1 MRHLF
6 TMKVRVLLVVAVLLT
21 LGLAVMANAQKNV
34 DTTKEG
40 EKKDSV
46 NVPRT
51 AVQTLLTPFRYAGN
65 LLTSQAENIYTYIF
79 EYESLKTENEALR
92 KQVSQMEELAR
103 EADSVARE
111 NDRLRDI
118 LDMQR
123 TNEEYV
129 LVDAYIIAWSS
140 NDWTNTI
147 TINRG
152 TNSGIEVGMCAITS
166 DKEVVGVVTQA
177 DPDSA
182 VVKTVLDSSLEVSA
196 TIASSGY
203 NGMVTGDYVG
213 GRKDMM
219 RMKYLPSSAVIRNN
233 DQVVTSGSAVYPRN
247 LVLGTVVD
255 AGFDETG
262 VAKYAV
268 LEPAAEIGKLEQV
281 FILTSF
287 TTTE

>member
-1 MRHLF
+1 
-6 TMKVRVLLVVAVLLT
+6 MKVRILLLAAVLLT
-21 LGLAVMANAQKNV
+21 AGLAV
-34 DTTKEG
+34 TS
-40 EKKDSV
+40 SV
-46 NVPRT
+46 TGKSVPRLV
-51 AVQTLLTPFRYAGN
+51 VQGVLAPFRYTGN
-65 LLTSQAENIYTYIF
+65 LLTNQAENIYTYIF

-103 EADSVARE
+103 EADSLARE

-118 LDMQR
+118 LDMSR

-129 LVDAYIIAWSS
+129 LVDAYIISWSS
-140 NDWTNTI
+140 NDWTNTV
-147 TINRG
+147 TVNRG
-152 TNSGIEVGMCAITS
+152 EKSGIKVGMCAITS
-166 DKEVVGVVTQA
+166 DKEVVGLVTEVG
-177 DPDSA
+177 PDHA

-203 NGMVTGDYVG
+203 NGMVTGAYIE
-213 GRKDMM
+213 GRKDMLRM
-219 RMKYLPSSAVIRNN
+219 RYLPSSAVIRNN

-255 AGFDETG
+255 AGFDDTG

-268 LEPAAEIGKLEQV
+268 LEPAAQIGKLEQV

>member
-1 MRHLF
+1 
-6 TMKVRVLLVVAVLLT
+6 MKVRIILVVAVLLT
-21 LGLAVMANAQKNV
+21 VALAVLGSTDKKPAEDGKQKE
-34 DTTKEG
+34 D
-40 EKKDSV
+40 V
-46 NVPRT
+46 NVPKT
-51 AVQTLLTPFRYAGN
+51 VVQTLMTPFRYAGN

-123 TNEEYV
+123 THEEYV

-140 NDWTNTI
+140 TDWTNTI

-152 TNSGIEVGMCAITS
+152 TASGIEVGMCAITS
-166 DKEVVGVVTQA
+166 DKEVVGVVTEAGA
-177 DPDSA
+177 DYA

-213 GRKDMM
+213 GRKDML

-255 AGFDETG
+255 AGFDDTG

>member
-6 TMKVRVLLVVAVLLT
+6 TMKVRIILVVAALLT
-21 LGLAVMANAQKNV
+21 VGLAVLGSTDKKPAEDGKK
-34 DTTKEG
+34 KE
-40 EKKDSV
+40 DV
-46 NVPRT
+46 NVPKT
-51 AVQTLLTPFRYAGN
+51 VVQTLMTPFRYAGN

-123 TNEEYV
+123 THEEYV

-140 NDWTNTI
+140 TDWTNTI

-152 TNSGIEVGMCAITS
+152 TASGIEVGMCAITS
-166 DKEVVGVVTQA
+166 DKEVVGVVTEAGA
-177 DPDSA
+177 DYA
-182 VVKTVLDSSLEVSA
+182 VVKTVLDSSLEISA

-255 AGFDETG
+255 AGFDDTG

>member
-6 TMKVRVLLVVAVLLT
+6 TMKVRILLLAAVLLT
-21 LGLAVMANAQKNV
+21 AGLAV
-34 DTTKEG
+34 TS
-40 EKKDSV
+40 SV
-46 NVPRT
+46 TGQSVPRLV
-51 AVQTLLTPFRYAGN
+51 VQGVLAPFRYTGN
-65 LLTSQAENIYTYIF
+65 LLTNQAENLYTYIF

-111 NDRLRDI
+111 NDRLRDL

-247 LVLGTVVD
+247 LVLGIVVD

-281 FILTSF
+281 FILTGF

>member
-6 TMKVRVLLVVAVLLT
+6 STKVRILLVVAVLLT
-21 LGLAVMANAQKNV
+21 AGLAVLSNAKGQSMPRV
-34 DTTKEG
+34 LVQ
-40 EKKDSV
+40 SV
-46 NVPRT
+46 L
-51 AVQTLLTPFRYAGN
+51 APFRYAGN
-65 LLTSQAENIYTYIF
+65 VLTNQAENIYTYIF
-79 EYESLKTENEALR
+79 EYESIKAENEALR
-92 KQVSQMEELAR
+92 QQVTQMEELAR
-103 EADSVARE
+103 EADSMARE
-111 NDRLRDI
+111 NERLRDI
-118 LDMQR
+118 LDMTR
-123 TNEEYV
+123 AHEEYV

-140 NDWTNTI
+140 TDWTNTI
-147 TINRG
+147 TLNRG
-152 TNSGIEVGMCAITS
+152 ENAGIKVGMCAITS
-166 DKEVVGVVTQA
+166 DKEVVGVVTETGA
-177 DPDSA
+177 DYA

-203 NGMVTGDYVG
+203 NGMVTGDYIE
-213 GRKDMM
+213 GRKDML

-255 AGFDETG
+255 AGFDDTG

>member
-6 TMKVRVLLVVAVLLT
+6 TVKVRILLAVAVLLT
-21 LGLAVMANAQKNV
+21 AGLAVLSNV
-34 DTTKEG
+34 TG
-40 EKKDSV
+40 QS
-46 NVPRT
+46 VPRMV
-51 AVQTLLTPFRYAGN
+51 VQGVLAPFRYAGN
-65 LLTSQAENIYTYIF
+65 VLTNQAENIYTYIF
-79 EYESLKTENEALR
+79 EYESLKAENEALR
-92 KQVSQMEELAR
+92 QQVTQMEELAR
-103 EADSVARE
+103 EADSMARE
-111 NDRLRDI
+111 NERLRDI
-118 LDMQR
+118 LDMSR
-123 TNEEYV
+123 THEEYV

-140 NDWTNTI
+140 TDWTNTI
-147 TINRG
+147 TLNRG
-152 TNSGIEVGMCAITS
+152 QNAGIEVGMCAITS
-166 DKEVVGVVTQA
+166 DKEVGGVVTEA
-177 DPDSA
+177 GYDYA

-203 NGMVTGDYVG
+203 NGMVTGDYID
-213 GRKDMM
+213 GRKDML

-255 AGFDETG
+255 AGFDDTG

-287 TTTE
+287 TTE

>member
-1 MRHLF
+1 
-6 TMKVRVLLVVAVLLT
+6 MKVRIILVVAALLT
-21 LGLAVMANAQKNV
+21 VGLAVLGSTDKKPAEDGKK
-34 DTTKEG
+34 KE
-40 EKKDSV
+40 DV
-46 NVPRT
+46 NVPKT
-51 AVQTLLTPFRYAGN
+51 VVQTLMTPFRYAGN

-123 TNEEYV
+123 THEEYV

-140 NDWTNTI
+140 TDWTNTI

-152 TNSGIEVGMCAITS
+152 TASGIEVGMCAITS
-166 DKEVVGVVTQA
+166 DKEVVGVVTEAGA
-177 DPDSA
+177 DYA
-182 VVKTVLDSSLEVSA
+182 VVKTVLDSSLEISA

-203 NGMVTGDYVG
+203 NGMVTGGYID

-255 AGFDETG
+255 AGFDDTG

>member
-1 MRHLF
+1 
-6 TMKVRVLLVVAVLLT
+6 MKVRIILVVAALLT
-21 LGLAVMANAQKNV
+21 VGLAVLGSADKTPAEDGKQKEDV
-34 DTTKEG
+34 
-40 EKKDSV
+40 SV
-46 NVPRT
+46 PKT
-51 AVQTLLTPFRYAGN
+51 LVQTLMTPFRYAGN

-123 TNEEYV
+123 THEEYV

-140 NDWTNTI
+140 TDWTNTI

-152 TNSGIEVGMCAITS
+152 TASGIEVGMCAITS
-166 DKEVVGVVTQA
+166 DKEVVGVVTEAGA
-177 DPDSA
+177 DYA
-182 VVKTVLDSSLEVSA
+182 VVKTVLDSSLEISA

-255 AGFDETG
+255 AGFDDTG

>member
-6 TMKVRVLLVVAVLLT
+6 TMKVRIILVVAALLT
-21 LGLAVMANAQKNV
+21 VGLAVLGSADKTPAEDGKQKEDV
-34 DTTKEG
+34 
-40 EKKDSV
+40 SV
-46 NVPRT
+46 PKT
-51 AVQTLLTPFRYAGN
+51 LVQTLMTPFRYAGN

-123 TNEEYV
+123 THEEYF

-140 NDWTNTI
+140 TDWTNTI

-152 TNSGIEVGMCAITS
+152 TASGIEVGMCAITS
-166 DKEVVGVVTQA
+166 DKEVVGVVTEAGA
-177 DPDSA
+177 DYA
-182 VVKTVLDSSLEVSA
+182 VVKTVLDSSLEISA

-255 AGFDETG
+255 AGFDDTG

>member
-6 TMKVRVLLVVAVLLT
+6 TMKVRIILVVAALLT
-21 LGLAVMANAQKNV
+21 VGLAVLGSADKTPAEDGKQKEDV
-34 DTTKEG
+34 
-40 EKKDSV
+40 SV
-46 NVPRT
+46 PKT
-51 AVQTLLTPFRYAGN
+51 LVQTLMTPFRYAGN

-123 TNEEYV
+123 THEEYV

-140 NDWTNTI
+140 TDWTNTI

-152 TNSGIEVGMCAITS
+152 TASGIEVGMCAITS
-166 DKEVVGVVTQA
+166 DKEVVGVVTEAGA
-177 DPDSA
+177 DYA
-182 VVKTVLDSSLEVSA
+182 VVKTVLDSSLEISA

-219 RMKYLPSSAVIRNN
+219 RMKYLPSSAFIRNN

-255 AGFDETG
+255 AGFDDTG

-281 FILTSF
+281 FVLTSF
-287 TTTE
+287 TTTG

>member
-6 TMKVRVLLVVAVLLT
+6 TMKVRIILVVAVLLT
-21 LGLAVMANAQKNV
+21 VALAVLGSTDKKPAEDGKQKE
-34 DTTKEG
+34 D
-40 EKKDSV
+40 V
-46 NVPRT
+46 NVPKT
-51 AVQTLLTPFRYAGN
+51 VVQTLMTPFRYAGN

-123 TNEEYV
+123 THEEYV

-140 NDWTNTI
+140 TDWTNTI

-152 TNSGIEVGMCAITS
+152 QSSGIEVGMCAITS
-166 DKEVVGVVTQA
+166 DKEVVGVVTEVGS
-177 DPDSA
+177 DFA

-203 NGMVTGDYVG
+203 NGMVTGDYIS
-213 GRKDMM
+213 GRKDML

-255 AGFDETG
+255 AGFDDTG

>member
-1 MRHLF
+1 
-6 TMKVRVLLVVAVLLT
+6 MKVRIILVVAALLT
-21 LGLAVMANAQKNV
+21 VGLAVLGSTDKKPAEDGKK
-34 DTTKEG
+34 KE
-40 EKKDSV
+40 DV
-46 NVPRT
+46 NVPKT
-51 AVQTLLTPFRYAGN
+51 VVQTLMTPFRYAGN

-123 TNEEYV
+123 THEEYV

-140 NDWTNTI
+140 TDWTNTI

-152 TNSGIEVGMCAITS
+152 TASGIEVGMCAITS
-166 DKEVVGVVTQA
+166 DKEVVGVVTEAGA
-177 DPDSA
+177 DYA
-182 VVKTVLDSSLEVSA
+182 VVRTVLDSSLEISA

-255 AGFDETG
+255 AGFDDTG

>member
-6 TMKVRVLLVVAVLLT
+6 TMKVRILLLAAVLLT
-21 LGLAVMANAQKNV
+21 AGLAV
-34 DTTKEG
+34 TS
-40 EKKDSV
+40 SV
-46 NVPRT
+46 TGKSVPRLV
-51 AVQTLLTPFRYAGN
+51 VQGVLAPFRYTGN
-65 LLTSQAENIYTYIF
+65 LLTNQAENIYTYIF

-92 KQVSQMEELAR
+92 QQVSQMEELAR
-103 EADSVARE
+103 EADSLARE
-111 NDRLRDI
+111 NERLRDI
-118 LDMQR
+118 LDMSR

-129 LVDAYIIAWSS
+129 LVDAYIISWSS

-152 TNSGIEVGMCAITS
+152 EKSGITVGMCAITS
-166 DKEVVGVVTQA
+166 DKEVVGLVTEVG
-177 DPDSA
+177 PDYA

-203 NGMVTGDYVG
+203 NGMVTGAYID
-213 GRKDMM
+213 GRKDMLRM
-219 RMKYLPSSAVIRNN
+219 RYLPSSAVIRNN

-255 AGFDETG
+255 AGFDDTG

>member
-6 TMKVRVLLVVAVLLT
+6 TMKVRILLLAAVLLT
-21 LGLAVMANAQKNV
+21 AGLAV
-34 DTTKEG
+34 TS
-40 EKKDSV
+40 SV
-46 NVPRT
+46 TGKSVPRLV
-51 AVQTLLTPFRYAGN
+51 VQGVLAPFRYTGN
-65 LLTSQAENIYTYIF
+65 LLTNQAENIYTYIF
-79 EYESLKTENEALR
+79 EYESLRTENEALR

-103 EADSVARE
+103 EADSLARE

-118 LDMQR
+118 LDMSR

-129 LVDAYIIAWSS
+129 LVDAYIISWSS
-140 NDWTNTI
+140 NDWTNTV
-147 TINRG
+147 TVNRG
-152 TNSGIEVGMCAITS
+152 EKSGIKVGMCAITS
-166 DKEVVGVVTQA
+166 DKEVVGLVTEVG
-177 DPDSA
+177 PDHA

-203 NGMVTGDYVG
+203 NGMVTGAYID
-213 GRKDMM
+213 GRKDMLRM
-219 RMKYLPSSAVIRNN
+219 RYLPSSAVIRNN

-255 AGFDETG
+255 AGFDDTG

-268 LEPAAEIGKLEQV
+268 LEPAAQIGKLEQV

>member
-6 TMKVRVLLVVAVLLT
+6 STKVRILLVVAVLLT
-21 LGLAVMANAQKNV
+21 AGLAVLSNAKGQSMPRV
-34 DTTKEG
+34 LVQ
-40 EKKDSV
+40 SV
-46 NVPRT
+46 L
-51 AVQTLLTPFRYAGN
+51 APFRYAGN
-65 LLTSQAENIYTYIF
+65 VLTNQAENIYTYIF
-79 EYESLKTENEALR
+79 EYESIKAENEALR
-92 KQVSQMEELAR
+92 QQVTQMEELAR
-103 EADSVARE
+103 EADSMARE
-111 NDRLRDI
+111 NERLRDI
-118 LDMQR
+118 LDMTR
-123 TNEEYV
+123 AHEEYV

-140 NDWTNTI
+140 TDWTNTV

-152 TNSGIEVGMCAITS
+152 TASGIEVGMCAITS
-166 DKEVVGVVTQA
+166 DKEVVGVVTETGA
-177 DPDSA
+177 DYA

-203 NGMVTGDYVG
+203 NGMVTGDYIS
-213 GRKDMM
+213 GRKDML

-255 AGFDETG
+255 AGFDDTG

-281 FILTSF
+281 FILTGF

>member
-6 TMKVRVLLVVAVLLT
+6 TMKVRILLLAAVLLT
-21 LGLAVMANAQKNV
+21 AGLAV
-34 DTTKEG
+34 TS
-40 EKKDSV
+40 SV
-46 NVPRT
+46 TGQSVPHLV
-51 AVQTLLTPFRYAGN
+51 VQGVLAPFRYTGN
-65 LLTSQAENIYTYIF
+65 LLTNQAENIYTYIF

-92 KQVSQMEELAR
+92 QQVSQMEELAR
-103 EADSVARE
+103 EADSLARE
-111 NDRLRDI
+111 NERLRDI
-118 LDMQR
+118 LDMSR

-129 LVDAYIIAWSS
+129 LVDAYIISWSS

-152 TNSGIEVGMCAITS
+152 EKSGITVGMCAITS
-166 DKEVVGVVTQA
+166 DKEVVGVVTEAGA
-177 DPDSA
+177 DYA

-255 AGFDETG
+255 AGFDDTG

>member
-6 TMKVRVLLVVAVLLT
+6 TMKVRIILVVAVLLT
-21 LGLAVMANAQKNV
+21 VALAVLGSTDKKPAEDGKK
-34 DTTKEG
+34 KE
-40 EKKDSV
+40 DV
-46 NVPRT
+46 NVPKT
-51 AVQTLLTPFRYAGN
+51 VVQTLMTPFRYAGN

-123 TNEEYV
+123 THEEYV

-140 NDWTNTI
+140 TDWTNTI

-152 TNSGIEVGMCAITS
+152 TASGIEVGMCAITS
-166 DKEVVGVVTQA
+166 DKEVVGVVTEVGS
-177 DPDSA
+177 DFA

-203 NGMVTGDYVG
+203 NGMVTGDYIE
-213 GRKDMM
+213 GRKDML

-255 AGFDETG
+255 AGFDDTG

-281 FILTSF
+281 FVMTSF

>member
-6 TMKVRVLLVVAVLLT
+6 TMKVRIILVVAVLLT
-21 LGLAVMANAQKNV
+21 VALAVLGSTDKKPAEDGKQKE
-34 DTTKEG
+34 D
-40 EKKDSV
+40 V
-46 NVPRT
+46 NVPKSV
-51 AVQTLLTPFRYAGN
+51 VQTLMTPFRYAGN

-123 TNEEYV
+123 THEEYV

-140 NDWTNTI
+140 TDWTNTV

-152 TNSGIEVGMCAITS
+152 TASGIEVGMCAITS
-166 DKEVVGVVTQA
+166 DKEVVGVVTEAGA
-177 DPDSA
+177 DYA

-203 NGMVTGDYVG
+203 NGMVAGSYID
-213 GRKDMM
+213 GRKDMLRM
-219 RMKYLPSSAVIRNN
+219 RYLPSSAVIRNN

-255 AGFDETG
+255 AGFDDTG

>member
-6 TMKVRVLLVVAVLLT
+6 TMKVRIILVVAVLLT
-21 LGLAVMANAQKNV
+21 VALAVLGSTDRKPAEDGKQKE
-34 DTTKEG
+34 D
-40 EKKDSV
+40 V
-46 NVPRT
+46 NVPKT
-51 AVQTLLTPFRYAGN
+51 VVQTLMTPFRYAGN

-123 TNEEYV
+123 THEEYV

-140 NDWTNTI
+140 TDWTNTI

-152 TNSGIEVGMCAITS
+152 TASGIEVGMCAITS
-166 DKEVVGVVTQA
+166 DKEVVGVVTEAGA
-177 DPDSA
+177 DYA

-203 NGMVTGDYVG
+203 TGMVTGDYVG
-213 GRKDMM
+213 GRKDML

-255 AGFDETG
+255 AGFDDTG

-281 FILTSF
+281 FVLTSF

>member
-6 TMKVRVLLVVAVLLT
+6 TMKVRILLLAAVLLT
-21 LGLAVMANAQKNV
+21 AGLAV
-34 DTTKEG
+34 TS
-40 EKKDSV
+40 SV
-46 NVPRT
+46 TGQSVPRLV
-51 AVQTLLTPFRYAGN
+51 VQGVLAPFRYTGN
-65 LLTSQAENIYTYIF
+65 LLTNQAENIYTYIF

-92 KQVSQMEELAR
+92 QQVSQMEELAR
-103 EADSVARE
+103 EADSLARE
-111 NDRLRDI
+111 NERLRDI
-118 LDMQR
+118 LDMSR

-129 LVDAYIIAWSS
+129 LVDAYIISWSS

-152 TNSGIEVGMCAITS
+152 EKSGITVGMCAITS
-166 DKEVVGVVTQA
+166 DKDVVGLVTEVG
-177 DPDSA
+177 PDYA

-203 NGMVTGDYVG
+203 NGMVTGAYID
-213 GRKDMM
+213 GRKDMLRM
-219 RMKYLPSSAVIRNN
+219 RYLPSSAVIRNN

-255 AGFDETG
+255 AGFDDTG

>member
-6 TMKVRVLLVVAVLLT
+6 TMKVRIILVVAVLLT
-21 LGLAVMANAQKNV
+21 VALAVLGSTDKKPAEDGKK
-34 DTTKEG
+34 KE
-40 EKKDSV
+40 DV
-46 NVPRT
+46 NVPKT
-51 AVQTLLTPFRYAGN
+51 VVQTLMTPFRYAGN

-123 TNEEYV
+123 THEEYV

-140 NDWTNTI
+140 TDWTNTI
-147 TINRG
+147 TLNRG
-152 TNSGIEVGMCAITS
+152 QSSGIEVGMCAITS
-166 DKEVVGVVTQA
+166 DKEVVGVVTEA
-177 DPDSA
+177 GSDYA

-203 NGMVTGDYVG
+203 NGMVTGDYIS
-213 GRKDMM
+213 GRKDML

-255 AGFDETG
+255 AGFDDTG

>member
-6 TMKVRVLLVVAVLLT
+6 SMKVRILLAAAVLVT
-21 LGLAVMANAQKNV
+21 AALAVVSNISGQSIPHILV
-34 DTTKEG
+34 Q
-40 EKKDSV
+40 SV
-46 NVPRT
+46 L
-51 AVQTLLTPFRYAGN
+51 APFRYAGN
-65 LLTSQAENIYTYIF
+65 ALTGQAENIYTYLF
-79 EYESLKTENEALR
+79 QYDVLKEENEELR
-92 KQVSQMEELAR
+92 KKVTQMEELAR
-103 EADSVARE
+103 EADSLARE

-118 LDMQR
+118 LDMSR

-129 LVDAYIIAWSS
+129 LVDAYIISWSS
-140 NDWTNTI
+140 NDWTNTV
-147 TINRG
+147 TVNRG
-152 TNSGIEVGMCAITS
+152 EKSGIKVGMCAITS
-166 DKEVVGVVTQA
+166 DKEVVGLVTEVG
-177 DPDSA
+177 PDHA

-203 NGMVTGDYVG
+203 NGMVTGAYID
-213 GRKDMM
+213 GRKDMLRM
-219 RMKYLPSSAVIRNN
+219 RYLPSSAVIRNN

-255 AGFDETG
+255 AGFDDTG

-268 LEPAAEIGKLEQV
+268 LEPAAQIGKLEQV

>member
-6 TMKVRVLLVVAVLLT
+6 TMKVRIILVVAALLT
-21 LGLAVMANAQKNV
+21 VGLAVLGSTDKAPAEDGKK
-34 DTTKEG
+34 KE
-40 EKKDSV
+40 DV
-46 NVPRT
+46 NVPKT
-51 AVQTLLTPFRYAGN
+51 VVQTLMTPFRYAGN

-123 TNEEYV
+123 THEEYV

-140 NDWTNTI
+140 TDWTNTI

-152 TNSGIEVGMCAITS
+152 TASGIEVGMCAITS
-166 DKEVVGVVTQA
+166 DKEVVGVVTEAGA
-177 DPDSA
+177 DYA
-182 VVKTVLDSSLEVSA
+182 VVKTVLDSSLEISA

-203 NGMVTGDYVG
+203 NGMVTGDSVG

-255 AGFDETG
+255 AGFDDTG

-287 TTTE
+287 TTE

>member
-6 TMKVRVLLVVAVLLT
+6 TMKVRIILVVAALLT
-21 LGLAVMANAQKNV
+21 VGLAVLGSTDKKPAEDGKK
-34 DTTKEG
+34 KE
-40 EKKDSV
+40 DV
-46 NVPRT
+46 NVPKT
-51 AVQTLLTPFRYAGN
+51 VVQTLMTPFRYAGN

-123 TNEEYV
+123 THEEYV

-140 NDWTNTI
+140 TDWTNTI

-152 TNSGIEVGMCAITS
+152 TASGIEVGMCAITS
-166 DKEVVGVVTQA
+166 DKEVVGVVTEAGA
-177 DPDSA
+177 DYA
-182 VVKTVLDSSLEVSA
+182 VVKSVLDSSLEISA

-255 AGFDETG
+255 AGFDDTG

>member
-6 TMKVRVLLVVAVLLT
+6 TMKVRIILVVAALLT
-21 LGLAVMANAQKNV
+21 VGLAVLGSTDKKPAEDGKK
-34 DTTKEG
+34 KE
-40 EKKDSV
+40 DV
-46 NVPRT
+46 NVPKT
-51 AVQTLLTPFRYAGN
+51 VVQTLMTPFRYAGN

-123 TNEEYV
+123 THEEYV

-140 NDWTNTI
+140 TDWTNTI

-152 TNSGIEVGMCAITS
+152 TASGIEVGMCAITS
-166 DKEVVGVVTQA
+166 DKEVVGVVTEAGA
-177 DPDSA
+177 DYA
-182 VVKTVLDSSLEVSA
+182 VVKTVLDSSLEISA

-281 FILTSF
+281 FILTGF

>member
-6 TMKVRVLLVVAVLLT
+6 STKVRILLVVAALLT
-21 LGLAVMANAQKNV
+21 AGLAVLSNLSGQ
-34 DTTKEG
+34 
-40 EKKDSV
+40 SF
-46 NVPRT
+46 PRMV
-51 AVQTLLTPFRYAGN
+51 VQGVLAPFRYAGN
-65 LLTSQAENIYTYIF
+65 LLTNQAENIYTYIF

-92 KQVSQMEELAR
+92 QQVSQMEELAR
-103 EADSVARE
+103 EADSLARE
-111 NDRLRDI
+111 NERLRDI
-118 LDMQR
+118 LDMSR

-129 LVDAYIIAWSS
+129 LVDAYIISWSS
-140 NDWTNTI
+140 NDWTNTV
-147 TINRG
+147 TVNRG
-152 TNSGIEVGMCAITS
+152 QKSGIKVGMCAITS
-166 DKEVVGVVTQA
+166 DKEVVGLVTEVG
-177 DPDSA
+177 PDHA

-203 NGMVTGDYVG
+203 NGMVTGAYID
-213 GRKDMM
+213 GRKDMLRM
-219 RMKYLPSSAVIRNN
+219 RYLPSSAVIRNN

-255 AGFDETG
+255 AGFDDTG

>member
-6 TMKVRVLLVVAVLLT
+6 TMKVRIILVVAALLT
-21 LGLAVMANAQKNV
+21 VGLAVLGSTDKKPAEDGKK
-34 DTTKEG
+34 KE
-40 EKKDSV
+40 DV
-46 NVPRT
+46 NVPKT
-51 AVQTLLTPFRYAGN
+51 VVQTLMTPFRYAGN

-123 TNEEYV
+123 THEEYV

-140 NDWTNTI
+140 TDWTNTI

-152 TNSGIEVGMCAITS
+152 TASGIEVGMCAITS
-166 DKEVVGVVTQA
+166 DKEVVGVVTEAGA
-177 DPDSA
+177 DYA
-182 VVKTVLDSSLEVSA
+182 VVKTVLDSSLEISA

-255 AGFDETG
+255 AGFDDTG
-262 VAKYAV
+262 VAKYAI